1 VAAATYAPGGAEST
15 ALESA
20 DPLRWREVR
29 DPNGSGPVPRTVLWP
44 QRWGPTNGR
53 AIGGDGGKT
62 EGVGMYDLIV
72 RGGTLVDG
80 TGAKPQTADVGVR
93 DGRVVEI
100 GRIAGHAAR
109 DIDADGLV
117 VTPGFVDIHTHFD
130 GQATWDPILA
140 PSAWHGVTSVAM
152 GNCGVGFAPARPDRH
167 DWLISLMEGVEDIP
181 GAALAEGLSWDWES
195 FPDYMDALARVD
207 RSLDVGVHVPHAA
220 LRAYVMGDRG
230 ADPTESPNDGELARM
245 VAMLSEGIAAGAV
258 GMGTSRTEMHR
269 SRAGNPIGTL
279 LAARRELVALASALR
294 DTHGVIQ
301 MISDCYHSTDSEY
314 VAGEL
319 RLIEAMAEA
328 SGRPLSFTVQQPW
341 SLPDRWREL
350 QDWAASCAARDLDV
364 WTQVAPRPIG
374 VLMGLSASVQPF
386 ARCPSYGELAALPLA
401 DRVVALAVPET
412 KARIIEEHREIVAQL
427 PTTGP
432 GSKLM
437 RAFDLMF
444 RLDDPVDYDI
454 RPETSLE
461 AAARLAGVDP
471 AEFTYDT
478 LLELGGHRLIYSP
491 LYNFARGNLSDTRE
505 MIGDP
510 RSLFGLSDAGAHCG
524 AISDGSFTTSY
535 LTLWARDRADRF
547 PIEEVV
553 PRISRDTARHLGWDD
568 RGTLEPGM
576 LADINVIDLGEL
588 NCAPPEMV
596 SDLPAGGSRLL
607 QSAYGYLHT
616 IKAGVGTFEDGKHTG
631 ELPGRLV
638 RGARPKP

>member
-1 VAAATYAPGGAEST
+1 M
-15 ALESA
+15 
-20 DPLRWREVR
+20 
-29 DPNGSGPVPRTVLWP
+29 
-44 QRWGPTNGR
+44 
-53 AIGGDGGKT
+53 T
-62 EGVGMYDLIV
+62 EGDDVYDLIV
-72 RGGTLVDG
+72 RAGTVVDG
-80 TGAKPQTADVGVR
+80 TGAKPQTADVGIQG
-93 DGRVVEI
+93 GRVVEI
-100 GRIAGHAAR
+100 GRIADRASR
-109 DIDADGLV
+109 EIDADGMV

-181 GAALAEGLSWDWES
+181 GAALAEGLSWEWET
-195 FPDYMDALARVD
+195 FPDYMNALARVD

-230 ADPTESPNDGELARM
+230 ADPTEAPDDDQLAGM
-245 VAMLSEGIAAGAV
+245 VAMLAEGVSAGAV

-269 SRAGNPIGTL
+269 TRAGDPIGTL
-279 LAARRELVALASALR
+279 LAAQRELVALAGALR
-294 DTHGVIQ
+294 GTHGVIQ
-301 MISDCYHSTDSEY
+301 MISDCYYSTDDDY

-319 RLIEAMAEA
+319 RLIEAMAET

-350 QDWAASCAARDLDV
+350 QDWAGRCAARDLDV

-386 ARCPSYGELAALPLA
+386 ARCPSYAELAAMPLA
-401 DRVVALAVPET
+401 DRVAAMAEPER
-412 KARIIEEHREIVAQL
+412 KARIIEEHRAIVATL
-427 PTTGP
+427 PETGP
-432 GSKLM
+432 GSKLL

-454 RPETSLE
+454 RPDTSLE
-461 AAARLAGVDP
+461 AAAHRAGVDP
-471 AEFTYDT
+471 AAFVYDT
-478 LLELGGHRLIYSP
+478 LLELGGNRLVYSP
-491 LYNFARGNLSDTRE
+491 LYNFAHGNLSDTRE
-505 MIGDP
+505 MIRGD

-547 PIEEVV
+547 PIEEIV
-553 PRISRDTARHLGWDD
+553 PRISRDTARHLGWND

-576 LADINVIDLGEL
+576 LADINVIDLEEL
-588 NCAPPEMV
+588 NCAPPQMV

-607 QSAYGYLHT
+607 QSAYGYRHT
-616 IKAGVGTFEDGKHTG
+616 IKAGVTTFEDGKHTG
-631 ELPGRLV
+631 ELPGHLL
-638 RGARPKP
+638 RGARSRPKSDRPSAGAA